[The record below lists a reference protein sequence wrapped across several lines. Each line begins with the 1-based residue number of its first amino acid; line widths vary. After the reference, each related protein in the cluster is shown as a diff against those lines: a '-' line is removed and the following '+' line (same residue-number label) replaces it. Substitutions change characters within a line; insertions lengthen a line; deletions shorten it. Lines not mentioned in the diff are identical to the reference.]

1 MKQLVTRDQHGTICT
16 VREETLPTLNDML
29 LRVCGAILLLAAAL
43 AVLI

>member
-29 LRVCGAILLLAAAL
+29 IRICVSILLLAASL

>member
-16 VREETLPTLNDML
+16 TREEKVPTLNDML
-29 LRVCGAILLLAAAL
+29 LRVCGALLLLAAAL